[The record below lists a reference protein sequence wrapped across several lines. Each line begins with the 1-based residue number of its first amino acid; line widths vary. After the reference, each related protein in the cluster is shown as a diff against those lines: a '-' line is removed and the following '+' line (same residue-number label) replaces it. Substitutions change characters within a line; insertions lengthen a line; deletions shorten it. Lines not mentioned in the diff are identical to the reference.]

1 LWAIPGSVYLL
12 EVEGISAKGE
22 SSLSLKQSA
31 NKSAVSKKWAFAVI
45 GIILMLLFSYFY
57 YTNQSKSQIGNKSQ
71 VEITDKSI
79 AVLPFVN
86 ISNDPDQEALCDG
99 LTEEIIHHLSRI
111 KSFDKVISR
120 SSVMSLKNSDKTLPE
135 KAALLKVNIVLEGS
149 FQQSGDQIKIT
160 AQLIDAVNDNHLWSE
175 IYERPFG
182 DIFEIQPAMLFEI
195 RSFQGNQ
202 F

>member
-1 LWAIPGSVYLL
+1 
-12 EVEGISAKGE
+12 
-22 SSLSLKQSA
+22 
-31 NKSAVSKKWAFAVI
+31 
-45 GIILMLLFSYFY
+45 MLLFSYFN

-86 ISNDPDQEALCDG
+86 ISNDPDQEAFCDG

-160 AQLIDAVNDNHLWSE
+160 AQLIDAVNDNHLSSE